1 MPTEVCIVKAMVFP
15 LVVYGCKNQTRGWV
29 QNWCFWTV
37 VLEKTPESPL
47 DRREIKPVNP
57 KGDRPWIFIGRTA
70 APMKKH
76 QSSIFIGR
84 FIGFI
89 QDSFRI
95 HSVLPMKEHQSWIF
109 IGRFIGFIQDS
120 FSPSNEGAEAEP
132 PVLWPPDSK
141 SRLIRKDPDAGKDW
155 GQEEKGTTEDE
166 MVGWHH
172 CLNGHEFEQALR
184 DNKGQ
189 GGLMCCSPW
198 GLKESDLTERLNNN
212 HLLKKN
218 PVSKDSDNQ
227 RCWGLRLQF
236 INFAG
241 TQFSP

>member
-1 MPTEVCIVKAMVFP
+1 MPTEVYIVKAMVFP

-95 HSVLPMKEHQSWIF
+95 HSVLPMKELKLNLQYFGHLTRRVDSLEKILMLGKTE
-109 IGRFIGFIQDS
+109 GRKRRGRQRMRWLDGITASMDMSLSKPWETIKDR
-120 FSPSNEGAEAEP
+120 GAWCAA
-132 PVLWPPDSK
+132 VHGVSK
-141 SRLIRKDPDAGKDW
+141 SQTWLSDW
-155 GQEEKGTTEDE
+155 TTTT
-166 MVGWHH
+166 
-172 CLNGHEFEQALR
+172 
-184 DNKGQ
+184 
-189 GGLMCCSPW
+189 S
-198 GLKESDLTERLNNN
+198 
-212 HLLKKN
+212 LKKTLS
-218 PVSKDSDNQ
+218 PKTVTI
-227 RCWGLRLQF
+227 RG
-236 INFAG
+236 AG
-241 TQFSP
+241 G